1 MTTFI
6 KPETE
11 TAIAARAYQFWE
23 DEGRPNGRH
32 EIHWQR
38 ALAEL
43 VPTTRPAVPNLRIVP
58 TVSAAKAS
66 ATEDVSLISGVGPKI
81 LKELAS
87 VGITTLSQIAAFSA
101 AELAKIDTKLE
112 LKGRSL
118 REEWIA
124 QAKDLIAGATPS
136 AKVDQAKLAKKK

>member
-11 TAIAARAYQFWE
+11 AAIAARAYQFWE
-23 DEGRPNGRH
+23 DEGRPDGRD

-43 VPTTRPAVPNLRIVP
+43 VPTTRPVVPNLRIVP
-58 TVSAAKAS
+58 TVSAKTVS
-66 ATEDVSLISGVGPKI
+66 ATEDVSLIDGIGPKI
-81 LKELAS
+81 AKELAS
-87 VGITTLSQIAAFSA
+87 VGVAKLSQIAAFTTD
-101 AELAKIDTKLE
+101 EMAKIDARLE
-112 LKGRSL
+112 LKGRSA

-124 QAKDLIAGATPS
+124 QAKDLVAGAAPR